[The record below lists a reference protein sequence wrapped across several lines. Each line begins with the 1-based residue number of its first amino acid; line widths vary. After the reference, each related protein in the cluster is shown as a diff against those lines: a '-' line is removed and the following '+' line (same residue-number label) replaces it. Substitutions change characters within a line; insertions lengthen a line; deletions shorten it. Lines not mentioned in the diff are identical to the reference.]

1 MFVLRDLSGLQIFL
15 WSVIII
21 AAWHVAVFLACVKI
35 PTAFFDATKSR
46 YLPKKWEKGGRWY
59 RDNLKIQLWKDK
71 LPQHIGKGGFSKEH
85 LTDVSIEYLDEFI
98 METCRGEWMHLT
110 NCLCGVVMLVV
121 NSLGIGLLFAF
132 LILLGN
138 LPFAVI
144 QRYNRFRLQIL
155 RKRRLREL
163 RTTEAMETVT
173 A

>member
-71 LPQHIGKGGFSKEH
+71 LPQHIGKGGFSKAH
-85 LTDVSIEYLDEFI
+85 LTDVSIEWRPAAGSGC
-98 METCRGEWMHLT
+98 T
-110 NCLCGVVMLVV
+110 
-121 NSLGIGLLFAF
+121 
-132 LILLGN
+132 
-138 LPFAVI
+138 LP
-144 QRYNRFRLQIL
+144 
-155 RKRRLREL
+155 
-163 RTTEAMETVT
+163 T
-173 A
+173 ACAES

>member
-1 MFVLRDLSGLQIFL
+1 
-15 WSVIII
+15 
-21 AAWHVAVFLACVKI
+21 
-35 PTAFFDATKSR
+35 
-46 YLPKKWEKGGRWY
+46 
-59 RDNLKIQLWKDK
+59 
-71 LPQHIGKGGFSKEH
+71 
-85 LTDVSIEYLDEFI
+85 
-98 METCRGEWMHLT
+98 MHLT

-173 A
+173 V